1 MPRRRLRGFTLIEL
15 LVVIA
20 IIAILI
26 ALLLPAV
33 QQAREAARRTQCKNN
48 LKQLGLAFHNYLDVY
63 TAFPNGSHPTPEY
76 YGGGYH
82 MGWAPKIFP
91 YMDQAPRWNAIHALS
106 PAGIAFLAPWRIDTA
121 PHNGAS
127 EIWGPVPGYSCP
139 TSILGNRSPEIVT
152 YAWQK
157 DQGALHYRAVSGTS
171 DFIVNNTTDAAGPAA
186 PNTHWYSTAGIIYP
200 HSCTRIG
207 DVNDGTS
214 NTILLGESSN
224 SNGWSTA
231 TKNGWGGIQPWT
243 WGMYWYVDKRRLT
256 VDSKHIQ
263 LPINYRGTTFLY
275 NATPFTS
282 YHTGGAHFLLGDGSA
297 RFVSENIDLGSFK
310 ALGTRSQ
317 GEIVGEF

>member
-1 MPRRRLRGFTLIEL
+1 MARQRRFGFTLIEL

-76 YGGGYH
+76 FGGGYH
-82 MGWAPKIFP
+82 MGWAPKVFP
-91 YMDQAPRWNAIHALS
+91 YIDQANRYNAMQALHPTPIS
-106 PAGIAFLAPWRIDTA
+106 YLAPWRNDTA
-121 PHNGAS
+121 PHNGS
-127 EIWGPVPGYSCP
+127 SDIWGPVPTFSCP
-139 TSILGNRSPEIVT
+139 SSALGDRSPDIVT

-157 DQGALHYRAVSGTS
+157 NHGALHYRAVSGTS
-171 DFIVNNTTDAAGPAA
+171 DYIKNNTTDAEGAAA
-186 PNTHWYSTAGIIYP
+186 PNTHWYSDAGIIYP
-200 HSCTRIG
+200 HSKTRIA
-207 DVNDGTS
+207 DLTDGSS

-224 SNGWSTA
+224 SAGWSTA

-263 LPINYRGTTFLY
+263 LPINFRGTTFLY

-282 YHTGGAHFLLGDGSA
+282 QHTGGAHFLLGDGSG
-297 RFVSENIDLGSFK
+297 RFVSENIDLATFK
-310 ALGTRSQ
+310 GLGTRAK
-317 GEIVGEF
+317 GEVTGEF